1 MRMHPVFRTVWHV
14 TVGTCLA
21 LLVASA
27 ASAQTGGA
35 LDPQTRY
42 NRQIAVCNQGVLP
55 EPARNACVR
64 DAGAQL
70 DRATGGM
77 TGSRQV
83 TSPDGRSTVIV
94 PAPAKPDAF
103 GVRPPLPTV
112 SSPSTTTTPDGR
124 ATLVN
129 PLSQ

>member
-14 TVGTCLA
+14 TASAFLA

-27 ASAQTGGA
+27 ASAQTSGA

-77 TGSRQV
+77 TGSREV
-83 TSPDGRSTVIV
+83 TSPDGRSVVIV

-103 GVRPPLPTV
+103 GVRPPPPSS

-129 PLSQ
+129 PLSR

>member
-1 MRMHPVFRTVWHV
+1 MRMDPVFRTVWHV
-14 TVGTCLA
+14 AVGACLA

-27 ASAQTGGA
+27 ASAQTSGA

-42 NRQIAVCNQGVLP
+42 NRQIAVCNQGLLP

-77 TGSRQV
+77 TGSREI

-103 GVRPPLPTV
+103 GVRPSLPTD

-129 PLSQ
+129 PLAQ

>member
-14 TVGTCLA
+14 AVGACLA

-27 ASAQTGGA
+27 ASAQTSGA

-42 NRQIAVCNQGVLP
+42 NRQIAVCNQGLLP

-77 TGSRQV
+77 TGSREV
-83 TSPDGRSTVIV
+83 TSPDRRSTVIV
-94 PAPAKPDAF
+94 PAPANPDAF
-103 GVRPPLPTV
+103 GVRPPSPSS

-129 PLSQ
+129 PLAR